1 MNTTNP
7 PLPPA
12 QPAPARA
19 GDPAA
24 AASRIHARD
33 PRHVAALAGLV
44 SAWIALGPATAADA
58 WKLPPEK
65 TVLRPGAGR
74 ELVLGQCVACHSAD
88 YMTSQPPLDRAAWAA
103 SVEKMRSKYGAAIP
117 TNVAPAIVDYLA
129 AQYGPKAAAR

>member
-1 MNTTNP
+1 MKTTNP
-7 PLPPA
+7 PIPPA
-12 QPAPARA
+12 QPVPTRA
-19 GDPAA
+19 EAPAA
-24 AASRIHARD
+24 AASRIPSRH
-33 PRHVAALAGLV
+33 PRPVAALAGLV

-88 YMTSQPPLDRAAWAA
+88 YMTTQPPLDRAAWAA